1 METILAHPE
10 NSSQLEALK
19 AFLKAL
25 KIKFE
30 SGSKQDGEYDPEFV
44 QKILEGQK
52 EIEAG
57 KGTTIKLEDLWK

>member
-10 NSSQLEALK
+10 NQEQLEAIK

-30 SGSKQDGEYDPEFV
+30 SKKEEKPNYDPEFV
-44 QKILEGQK
+44 KMLLEGKKQ
-52 EIEAG
+52 IEEG
-57 KGTTIKLEDLWK
+57 RGVKISLEDLWK